1 MTRVRSDKSKVS
13 RNINFASKKA
23 THNEWL
29 FSALFLHE
37 RKAVCALVNS
47 RVTLVSADLDF
58 VECTIV
64 FTCAMIFATCYTTFD
79 TMVSFA
85 ITCHNKNRPNFIFG
99 ITLLYS

>member
-1 MTRVRSDKSKVS
+1 MTRVRSNKPQSS
-13 RNINFASKKA
+13 HNINFASKKA

-29 FSALFLHE
+29 FSALFHFK

-85 ITCHNKNRPNFIFG
+85 ITCHNKTVLNYIFG